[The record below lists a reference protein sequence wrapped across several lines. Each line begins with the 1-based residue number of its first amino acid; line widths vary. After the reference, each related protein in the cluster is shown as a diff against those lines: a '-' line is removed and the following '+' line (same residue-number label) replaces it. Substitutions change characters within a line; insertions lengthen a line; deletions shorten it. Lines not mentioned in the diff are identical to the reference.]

1 MKEQDIINFKQEIC
15 NLSLEELQKKEAEL
29 HESVVKMI
37 LDTDLVVKLAIIEN
51 CIKEKNNG

>member
-1 MKEQDIINFKQEIC
+1 MKEQDIINFKQEIS
-15 NLSLEELQKKEAEL
+15 NLSLEELQKKQAEL

-37 LDTDLVVKLAIIEN
+37 LDTDLVVKIAIIEN

>member
-15 NLSLEELQKKEAEL
+15 NLSLAELQKKQAEL

>member
-1 MKEQDIINFKQEIC
+1 MKEQDIINFKQEIS
-15 NLSLEELQKKEAEL
+15 NLSLEELQKKQAEL

>member
-15 NLSLEELQKKEAEL
+15 NLSLEELQNKQAEL